1 MRIHTYIRRPWN
13 TIQTRDWVG
22 STTRTGARARAREI
36 VIAHLRRLGVLNGRR
51 NVLHHCL
58 GGLNVLERRV
68 ACLMLRC
75 ALHESES
82 PSPSGSRWSAPGA
95 AFV

>member
-1 MRIHTYIRRPWN
+1 MYLYIG
-13 TIQTRDWVG
+13 TLSEAG
-22 STTRTGARARAREI
+22 TGVSGHGTQGTGHGEI

-58 GGLNVLERRV
+58 GGLNVLNVLERRV

-75 ALHESES
+75 ALHESAS
-82 PSPSGSRWSAPGA
+82 PSPPGA